1 MVPDSGIQV
10 SGKFTD
16 VSENSTA
23 FIGLENKAAGQKFK
37 ELVVSAVQ
45 NAKK

>member
-16 VSENSTA
+16 ESQNSTA
-23 FIGLENKAAGQKFK
+23 FIGLENKAADQKFK
-37 ELVVSAVQ
+37 ELVIGAVQ